1 MSNQL
6 AKKVNL
12 IDIYQEDRLIEVK
25 KQEDLNI
32 YLDAEIPQSW
42 IKVNKFA
49 NNSNYLPIDKVEWL
63 LRKIF
68 KSFRIEITGQGV
80 AFNGVWVSVRLHYLH
95 PVTNK
100 WEFHDGIGA
109 CEMQTAKGQSPA
121 DLVNINKNALAMA
134 FPIAKSHAIKDASH
148 HFGNIFGAN
157 LNRMD
162 IVKLVP
168 DNNPVNLL
176 GDLIELFELKK
187 ENLSTEQIENYT
199 RIIENKEYKSYTLAI
214 EELKEL

>member
-6 AKKVNL
+6 IKKPNL
-12 IDIYQEDRLIEVK
+12 IDIYQSDALVEIKR
-25 KQEDLNI
+25 QEDLNI
-32 YLDAEIPQSW
+32 YLDTDVPQAW
-42 IKVNKFA
+42 VKVNKFA
-49 NNSNYLPIDKVEWL
+49 NNSKYLPIDKVEWL

-68 KSFRIEITGQGV
+68 KAFRIEITGQGV

-109 CEMQTAKGQSPA
+109 SEMQTAKGTSPA
-121 DLVNINKNALAMA
+121 DLVNINKNALSMA
-134 FPIAKSHAIKDASH
+134 FPVAKSYAIKDASH
-148 HFGNIFGAN
+148 HFGNVFGAN

-162 IVKLVP
+162 IVKLTT

-176 GDLIELFELKK
+176 DDLVELFELKK
-187 ENLSTEQIENYT
+187 DNLSIEQLENYS
-199 RIIENKEYKSYTLAI
+199 RIIENKEHKSYQLAI
-214 EELKEL
+214 DELKEL